1 MITTGLIIAGL
12 FVITFWM
19 GAQYAT
25 NRIMNNMMKDLVEIK
40 DLTRWLRVWT

>member
-12 FVITFWM
+12 ACLVFWM
-19 GAQYAT
+19 GAQYAV